1 VRSVISENGT
11 HPVILE
17 NGSALRNAE
26 IFIIP
31 EKGTEQIPA
40 LLIRRWSARNTSA
53 VNALGILM
61 WLRRE
66 WRRWHE

>member
-1 VRSVISENGT
+1 VT
-11 HPVILE
+11 HQGIFAS
-17 NGSALRNAE
+17 GSALRNAA

-53 VNALGILM
+53 VPAHGMLKEQMKGMVLSE
-61 WLRRE
+61 LSSK
-66 WRRWHE
+66 